1 MVGSETFFT
10 EGIVNFGKI
19 LLDLLTTSFPNTSP
33 SPARVQIAPIPF
45 VPE

>member
-1 MVGSETFFT
+1 MVHYETFST

-19 LLDLLTTSFPNTSP
+19 FLDLLTTSFPNTSP
-33 SPARVQIAPIPF
+33 SPATVQIATMVF